1 MICNAQETIGR
12 SPSARN
18 KEEKKMMDLILI
30 GILLGSFGLIKL
42 FADFC
47 ESQIKT
53 KKNETNRER

>member
-1 MICNAQETIGR
+1 
-12 SPSARN
+12 
-18 KEEKKMMDLILI
+18 MMDLIMI

-47 ESQIKT
+47 ESQLEP

>member
-1 MICNAQETIGR
+1 
-12 SPSARN
+12 
-18 KEEKKMMDLILI
+18 MMDLIMI

-47 ESQIKT
+47 ESQIGP

>member
-1 MICNAQETIGR
+1 
-12 SPSARN
+12 
-18 KEEKKMMDLILI
+18 MMDLIMI

-47 ESQIKT
+47 EPQIEP